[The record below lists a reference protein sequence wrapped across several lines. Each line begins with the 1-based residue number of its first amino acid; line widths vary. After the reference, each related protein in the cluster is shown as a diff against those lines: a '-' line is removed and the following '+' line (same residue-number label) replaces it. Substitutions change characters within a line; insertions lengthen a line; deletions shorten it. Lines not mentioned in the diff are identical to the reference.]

1 MRQVESAGRGR
12 SLRARELLY
21 PWREAATAAL
31 GWSKGNK
38 AMEMYDTEIQ
48 RNDALRRQQ
57 ERTVHA
63 WMRAAAYAAGTEADD
78 DVFASREPFLVETDL
93 GQAVESKKRDNV
105 ALGEALVSI
114 GLIGHRE
121 LSELESAQAEN
132 NDDLVASLMVASA
145 IRSRLGEILLNAKR
159 ITSSQLEFALEMQR
173 HQSGLLGEIL
183 VSLGWLN
190 QQTLDAA
197 LAAQADRKAA

>member
-1 MRQVESAGRGR
+1 MRQVESTSRGK

-21 PWREAATAAL
+21 PWRQAATAAL
-31 GWSKGNK
+31 GLSKGNE
-38 AMEMYDTEIQ
+38 AMEMYDTEMQ
-48 RNDALRRQQ
+48 RSDALRRQQ

-63 WMRAAAYAAGTEADD
+63 WMRAAAYAAGTEEDD
-78 DVFASREPFLVETDL
+78 DVFASREPFLVEMDL
-93 GQAVESKKRDNV
+93 GRAVESKKRDNL

-132 NDDLVASLMVASA
+132 KDLVGSLLVASA
-145 IRSRLGEILLNAKR
+145 IRSRLGEILLTAKR
-159 ITSSQLEFALEMQR
+159 VTSSQLEFALEMQR
-173 HQSGLLGEIL
+173 HQGGLLGEIL
-183 VSLGWLN
+183 VSLGWLDR
-190 QQTLDAA
+190 QTLDAA